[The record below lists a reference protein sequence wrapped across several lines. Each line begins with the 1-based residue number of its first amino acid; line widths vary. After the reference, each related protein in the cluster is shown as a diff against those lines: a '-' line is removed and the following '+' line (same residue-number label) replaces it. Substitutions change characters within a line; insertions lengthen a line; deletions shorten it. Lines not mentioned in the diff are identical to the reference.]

1 MLIREFE
8 RNLAENLRQEAK
20 LKDSDVNRESA
31 ESSSIRLQDTLQAVE
46 TEAIAGSEANVGA
59 EANVIETWEDLV
71 Y

>member
-1 MLIREFE
+1 LLIREFE